1 MNAAQTK
8 HLVGTLRAVALTQL
22 VAFGYSSFAKGDL
35 SDFVASI
42 MAIVASELFCLFL
55 LRGFTDEKI

>member
-35 SDFVASI
+35 SDFFVSI
-42 MAIVASELFCLFL
+42 ALMVSSESLCLFL
-55 LRGFTDEKI
+55 LKGITNEES